1 MESGADERLRCV
13 EIQCDRL
20 EFLAAEE
27 GAAES
32 GGVGKLQVATDREA
46 VGNPGHLE
54 PQGLEQL

>member
-1 MESGADERLRCV
+1 MKGFAAFEMQSA
-13 EIQCDRL
+13 RL

-27 GAAES
+27 RAAES